1 MLAEVSQPMGFPN
14 LSPQPPN
21 QSHSPQQPMNMHPQ
35 GFLQSQMMFPP
46 QQPPQSQRFNPN
58 AAAFCNPPFASS
70 SQAAFVQQFQFMQQ
84 QPPQPIQQMN
94 NMGAPNEA
102 NTDIIDLDAPQ
113 NLFEDQN
120 ISENLSGQLRMCG
133 INSNDP
139 GEMLSMENMST
150 DSMYKKYLG

>member
-1 MLAEVSQPMGFPN
+1 MGFPV

-21 QSHSPQQPMNMHPQ
+21 LSHSPQQQQMNMLPQ
-35 GFLQSQMMFPP
+35 GFPQTLSSHNMMFPP
-46 QQPPQSQRFNPN
+46 QPPQQ
-58 AAAFCNPPFASS
+58 AAFAQPFASS
-70 SQAAFVQQFQFMQQ
+70 SQAAFVQQYQFMQQ

-94 NMGAPNEA
+94 NMGAPA
-102 NTDIIDLDAPQ
+102 STDITDLDAHH
-113 NLFEDQN
+113 NMFEDQN

-150 DSMYKKYLG
+150 DSMFKKYLG